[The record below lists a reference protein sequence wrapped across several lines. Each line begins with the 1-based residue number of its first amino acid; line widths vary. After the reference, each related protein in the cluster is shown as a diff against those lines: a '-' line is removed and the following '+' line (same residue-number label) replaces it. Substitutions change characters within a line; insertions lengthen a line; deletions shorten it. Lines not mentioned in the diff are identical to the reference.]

1 MLLLIICLSF
11 SCTSSKVASLSDYIS
26 SEGTKDDEDQ
36 GQSFFA
42 GGSEHRYTCTCTI
55 CTICTCTCTYCTC
68 TYCTCTYCTCTYCT
82 CIFIYCF
89 SGQMISGP
97 PRKKKDLA
105 KEVFEGAK
113 K

>member
-1 MLLLIICLSF
+1 MLVLIICLSF
-11 SCTSSKVASLSDYIS
+11 LCTSSKVASLSDYIS
-26 SEGTKDDEDQ
+26 SEGTKDDEVQ
-36 GQSFFA
+36 GQSFIA
-42 GGSEHRYTCTCTI
+42 GGSEHRYTCTHVHVQYVHVHVHI
-55 CTICTCTCTYCTC
+55 VHVYL
-68 TYCTCTYCTCTYCT
+68 
-82 CIFIYCF
+82 FIVF

>member
-1 MLLLIICLSF
+1 MLVLIICLSF

-42 GGSEHRYTCTCTI
+42 GGSEHRYTCTHVHVQYVHVHVHI
-55 CTICTCTCTYCTC
+55 VHVYL
-68 TYCTCTYCTCTYCT
+68 
-82 CIFIYCF
+82 FIVF
-89 SGQMISGP
+89 SGQMIFGP

>member
-1 MLLLIICLSF
+1 MLVLIICLSF

-42 GGSEHRYTCTCTI
+42 GGSEHRYTCTHVHVQ
-55 CTICTCTCTYCTC
+55 YVHV
-68 TYCTCTYCTCTYCT
+68 YL
-82 CIFIYCF
+82 FIVF

-97 PRKKKDLA
+97 PRKKKDLS
-105 KEVFEGAK
+105 KEVFDGAK

>member
-1 MLLLIICLSF
+1 MLVLIICLSF

-42 GGSEHRYTCTCTI
+42 GGSEHRYTCTHDHVQYVHVHVHVHI
-55 CTICTCTCTYCTC
+55 VHVHVHIVHVQYVHV
-68 TYCTCTYCTCTYCT
+68 YL
-82 CIFIYCF
+82 FIVF

>member
-1 MLLLIICLSF
+1 MLVLIICLSF

-42 GGSEHRYTCTCTI
+42 GGSEHRYTCTHVHVQYVHVHVHI
-55 CTICTCTCTYCTC
+55 VHVYL
-68 TYCTCTYCTCTYCT
+68 
-82 CIFIYCF
+82 FIVF